1 MKRFLMIAAMLT
13 LTVSAFAQAQ
23 FTTKKEKLSDFTRK
37 TTKVVLPG
45 PDFIDYALREAVRS
59 VWTVSAYEYCTL
71 EEFEALKKS
80 SDYYFLI
87 PTALEGKK
95 ESGMTSLTLVKG
107 GGRPSEIS
115 DMLEVARIPV
125 CATDS
130 PSGRE
135 MAFMPALTDILQE
148 AAVAAVKGSRKGVGA
163 VTAGLKAI
171 GDMRVCIAVD
181 DLASGIGAI
190 EAGKIE
196 LMDADDVDAVFMDGE
211 DAVVSYTVVPDNAG
225 KGSVCYN
232 MLIGARDHRLYYFRK
247 RTMSS
252 AADAGFSASEIK
264 AITSRK

>member
-1 MKRFLMIAAMLT
+1 
-13 LTVSAFAQAQ
+13 
-23 FTTKKEKLSDFTRK
+23 
-37 TTKVVLPG
+37 
-45 PDFIDYALREAVRS
+45 
-59 VWTVSAYEYCTL
+59 
-71 EEFEALKKS
+71 
-80 SDYYFLI
+80 
-87 PTALEGKK
+87 
-95 ESGMTSLTLVKG
+95 
-107 GGRPSEIS
+107 
-115 DMLEVARIPV
+115 
-125 CATDS
+125 
-130 PSGRE
+130 
-135 MAFMPALTDILQE
+135 MPALTDILQE
-148 AAVAAVKGSRKGVGA
+148 AAVAAVKGSRKGIGA